1 MEKLKQLFRTSIAR
15 TMLGGFLLV
24 IIPTLI
30 LGLVSN
36 AVGINVASNEIS
48 NTYANSITLLS
59 QQMADRLY
67 NMDMLAASILLDDSL
82 VALSNSDRDG
92 GDLYDYV
99 LFQKRMLLYR
109 APQFVDANIVVCLP
123 KQGWIITTNTGIMAM
138 GNLREPIYSSAIRRS
153 GGIWSIQKSLVS
165 PTVDGLSVFRGYVHE
180 KQSSPFIVMEISR
193 AEMEKVLGTMSNN
206 TQVLHTFFLDPFGEY
221 FSSGDELEE
230 ELAQQVRTALAADS
244 AGNEQ
249 QHTIDYK
256 GKTYR
261 LLYQTVGSYNSKVG
275 MLFDESEI
283 LRPVM
288 NIRVFFI
295 IFMIFAVSA
304 SLVFIFI
311 TYRRI
316 FTPVRSLMDSMQELE
331 AGNLNVRVEVEQN
344 NEFSVMS
351 HQFNDMVAQLD
362 SLIMESYVKELKLKN
377 AQLRFLRSQINP
389 HFLYNSLFSLYS
401 MIQNGELESAS
412 DMAVYLGKYYQRST
426 HLNERELAISEE
438 LENIRMYVQIMSIRF
453 PERLRLVTDI
463 EERTADLKIPVLSLQ
478 TVVENAVL
486 HGMEGSARECV
497 ITVETR
503 LSESALHLCVT
514 DTGNGIPAE
523 QLEQIRERLSRS
535 VELEDRHGLENVYM
549 RLKLMYGD
557 GVSMTVTDNQPTG
570 TRVEIRIPLKGGAV
584 DV

>member
-1 MEKLKQLFRTSIAR
+1 MEKLKRLFQASIAR

-24 IIPTLI
+24 ILPTLI
-30 LGLVSN
+30 LGLISN
-36 AVGINVASNEIS
+36 AVGISVASNEIS

-67 NMDMLAASILLDDSL
+67 NMDMLAASILLDDDL
-82 VALSNSDRDG
+82 VALANSDRDN
-92 GDLYDYV
+92 GDLYEYV

-109 APQFVDANIVVCLP
+109 TPQFVDANIVVCLP
-123 KQGWIITTNTGIMAM
+123 KQGWMISTNTGIMQL
-138 GNLREPIYSSAIRRS
+138 GELREPIYAHASQR
-153 GGIWSIQKSLVS
+153 GGAIWSIQQSLVS
-165 PTVDGLSVFRGYVHE
+165 PAANGLSVFRGYVHE
-180 KQSSPFIVMEISR
+180 KQSNPFIIMEISR
-193 AEMEKVLGTMSNN
+193 GEMEKVLGTMSSN

-230 ELAQQVRTALAADS
+230 ALARQVCTTLAAVD

-249 QHTIDYK
+249 RTIDYK

-261 LLYQTVGSYNSKVG
+261 LLYQVVGAYNSKVG

-283 LRPVM
+283 LRPVR
-288 NIRVFFI
+288 NVRAIFI
-295 IFMIFAVSA
+295 LFMIFAVTA
-304 SLVFIFI
+304 SLIFIFI
-311 TYRRI
+311 TYRKI
-316 FTPVRSLMDSMQELE
+316 FTPVRSLIVGMRELE
-331 AGNLNVRVEVEQN
+331 SGNLGVRVEIEQN
-344 NEFSVMS
+344 NEFSIMS
-351 HQFNDMVAQLD
+351 QQFNKMVEQLD

-389 HFLYNSLFSLYS
+389 HFLYNSLFSLYA

-426 HLNERELAISEE
+426 HLNERELTISEE

-453 PERLRLVTDI
+453 PERLRLVTEI
-463 EERTADLKIPVLSLQ
+463 GEPTADLKIPVLSLQ

-503 LSESALHLCVT
+503 LEDKALRLCVT

-523 QLEQIRERLSRS
+523 ELERIRERLSRS

-557 GVSMTVTDNQPTG
+557 GVSMTVTDHHPTG
-570 TRVEIRIPLKGGAV
+570 TRVEIRIPLKGGGL

>member
-48 NTYANSITLLS
+48 NTYAKSITLLS

-67 NMDMLAASILLDDSL
+67 NMDMLAALILLDDSL

-138 GNLREPIYSSAIRRS
+138 GDLREPIYSSATQRS

-249 QHTIDYK
+249 HTIDYK

-316 FTPVRSLMDSMQELE
+316 FTPVRSLMDGMQELE

-570 TRVEIRIPLKGGAV
+570 TRVEIRIPLKGGAA